1 VALLE
6 RLNLR
11 ILGKRCCGE
20 SGLGLTS
27 KYRILL
33 STRSFNDVR
42 RALLYRSLQS
52 YVTVFLKV
60 RFRLGV
66 KLRLSTYVAQCKR

>member
-1 VALLE
+1 MALLE

-42 RALLYRSLQS
+42 RTLLYRFLQS
-52 YVTVFLKV
+52 DVIVFLNV
-60 RFRLGV
+60 WCRLGV
-66 KLRLSTYVAQCKR
+66 RLRLSTYVTQCKR